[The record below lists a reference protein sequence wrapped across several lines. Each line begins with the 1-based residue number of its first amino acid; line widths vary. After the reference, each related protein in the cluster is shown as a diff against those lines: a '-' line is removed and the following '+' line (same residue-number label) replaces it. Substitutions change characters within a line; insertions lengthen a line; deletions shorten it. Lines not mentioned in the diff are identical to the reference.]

1 MADQFIKVLYL
12 DQTQSIETWICESNN
27 AKYQSVIYSHP
38 VFKNSSR
45 FDIETFNKYWGGNNS
60 VARVEGNTIKVMLR
74 LHQPWLS
81 ANVRLPGPGGVANRL
96 SSWPIR
102 LRSSL
107 EVSSVDGKI

>member
-81 ANVRLPGPGGVANRL
+81 LRMYVYLALAGWQTVFPHGPFDSGLV
-96 SSWPIR
+96 
-102 LRSSL
+102 
-107 EVSSVDGKI
+107 